1 MKNIFF
7 IILLVCLATACG
19 SDGSEPLESEAKEVE
34 KTTVLLTDAQYK
46 NAGIQV
52 GQFEKK
58 QISSVVKTNGKMEL
72 PPQNLITVSAP
83 MGGYI
88 KSTKLMVGMSVRK
101 GQLLATL
108 EDQQYIQLQQD
119 YLTAKAKFAYDEAE
133 YKRQKNLN
141 ESKASSDKVFEQ
153 AKAVYQTE
161 YILIKSLEEKLK
173 MIGVN
178 PSKITADNISR
189 SVQLTS
195 SVNGFVSSVNVNVG
209 KYVNASDV
217 LFELVDINDMH
228 LNLTVFEK
236 DVPQLMVGQKVIA
249 YSNNGGQKINGTI
262 QFISRDLSNQNSAQV
277 ICKPDVATGDLIP
290 GMFMNAEIDL
300 SRNEVSALPE
310 EAVVR
315 FGNKYFIF
323 IQTGARQFEMTEVEV
338 GNSENGYTEIRN
350 ATAFEVK
357 DIVVKGAYSLLMAL
371 KNVSEEE

>member
-7 IILLVCLATACG
+7 IITLIVIIAACG
-19 SDGSEPLESEAKEVE
+19 SDSSQQSESVKHVE
-34 KTTVLLTDAQYK
+34 RTTVHFTDAQYK
-46 NAGIQV
+46 NAGIQT
-52 GQFEKK
+52 GKFEKK
-58 QISSVVKTNGKMEL
+58 QISSVVKANGKMEL

-83 MGGYI
+83 MGGYV

-101 GQLLATL
+101 GQVLATL

-133 YKRQKNLN
+133 YKRQKSLN

-153 AKAVYQTE
+153 AKALYQTE
-161 YILIKSLEEKLK
+161 YVLIKSLEEKLK
-173 MIGVN
+173 MIGLN

-189 SVQLTS
+189 SVQLS
-195 SVNGFVSSVNVNVG
+195 SPVDGFVSTVNVNIG

-236 DVPQLMVGQKVIA
+236 DVAQLMIGQKLVA
-249 YSNNGGQKINGTI
+249 YSNNDGQKMNCTI

-277 ICKPDVATGDLIP
+277 ICKPDVATKDLIP

-300 SRNEVSALPE
+300 ARNEVAALPE

-315 FGNKYFIF
+315 FGNKHFIF
-323 IQTGARQFEMTEVEV
+323 IQIGTRQFEMMEVET
-338 GNSENGYTEIRN
+338 GNSENGYTEIKN
-350 ATAFEVK
+350 ATVFREK
-357 DIVVKGAYSLLMAL
+357 DIVLKGAYSLLMAL